1 MKCKN
6 NTQKESNS
14 KRLEHS
20 LNKSRSPST
29 MAGLVVH
36 VASPEISFD
45 SQRLEHI
52 RRYLV
57 EYFPL
62 SSPEN

>member
-1 MKCKN
+1 MWPV
-6 NTQKESNS
+6 
-14 KRLEHS
+14 R
-20 LNKSRSPST
+20 RSAWHQRKLRMFGVT
-29 MAGLVVH
+29 DQY
-36 VASPEISFD
+36 FD
-45 SQRLEHI
+45 SQKLEHI